1 MLEDIADLANTQTQ
15 GETQNE
21 DTKNTCPK
29 QKKKKIGWNSR
40 KRTNKREIIYQMQ
53 MSDIGYKDAWWSQRE
68 LHQRNKK
75 WTRKHKK

>member
-29 QKKKKIGWNSR
+29 QTNKKKQDETPEKEQTKER
-40 KRTNKREIIYQMQ
+40 
-53 MSDIGYKDAWWSQRE
+53 
-68 LHQRNKK
+68 
-75 WTRKHKK
+75 

>member
-29 QKKKKIGWNSR
+29 QQKKKNRMKLQKKNKQ
-40 KRTNKREIIYQMQ
+40 KRDNLPNADVRY
-53 MSDIGYKDAWWSQRE
+53 W
-68 LHQRNKK
+68 L
-75 WTRKHKK
+75 

>member
-29 QKKKKIGWNSR
+29 QQQQKNRMKLQKKNKQ
-40 KRTNKREIIYQMQ
+40 KRDNLPNADVRY
-53 MSDIGYKDAWWSQRE
+53 W
-68 LHQRNKK
+68 L
-75 WTRKHKK
+75 